1 MLVGPTCLYN
11 DYIDYING
19 NNILKYQVWIRLV
32 LHSTAASEC
41 INLRKFK
48 RKKIFNQNESF
59 VLKFSQISRL
69 RHRSMRDF
77 INKIN

>member
-32 LHSTAASEC
+32 LHSTAASKC
-41 INLRKFK
+41 RNLRKFK
-48 RKKIFNQNESF
+48 RKKTFN
-59 VLKFSQISRL
+59 
-69 RHRSMRDF
+69 
-77 INKIN
+77 

>member
-32 LHSTAASEC
+32 LHSTAASKC
-41 INLRKFK
+41 RNLRKFE
-48 RKKIFNQNESF
+48 RKKILIKWKILVTCN
-59 VLKFSQISRL
+59 LAL
-69 RHRSMRDF
+69 RF
-77 INKIN
+77 KIFPNFWT

>member
-48 RKKIFNQNESF
+48 RKKIFN
-59 VLKFSQISRL
+59 
-69 RHRSMRDF
+69 
-77 INKIN
+77 